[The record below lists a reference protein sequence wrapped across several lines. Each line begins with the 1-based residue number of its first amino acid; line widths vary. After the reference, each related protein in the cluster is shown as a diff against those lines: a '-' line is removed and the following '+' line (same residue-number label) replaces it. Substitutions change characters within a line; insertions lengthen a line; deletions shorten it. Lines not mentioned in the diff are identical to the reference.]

1 MLAIDPNTA
10 PAVVPG
16 CARVDEHRPRASA
29 HPVEKCPHHTGR
41 RSTLDPA
48 RLSVAERR
56 PVRVQKRLHEFGC
69 VSARQVELRGSD
81 AYARHE
87 TRHFPGRGGK
97 SSLVEVVQVKV
108 RETIVP
114 LKAAEIL
121 QVKISARPNQGTG
134 R

>member
-10 PAVVPG
+10 PAVLPG
-16 CARVDEHRPRASA
+16 CARVNEHRSLTSA
-29 HPVEKCPHHTGR
+29 HPLEKCPHHTGR

-56 PVRVQKRLHEFGC
+56 LVRVQKHLHEL
-69 VSARQVELRGSD
+69 VRVRARQVELGGSD
-81 AYARHE
+81 VYARHE

-108 RETIVP
+108 RQTVVALETS
-114 LKAAEIL
+114 KIL
-121 QVKISARPNQGTG
+121 QVKISARPNQGT
-134 R
+134 RR